1 LLFSVFS
8 RSTHVYLLLNQTSGL
23 PTAYYQLAFAF
34 LHMNVLVTGG
44 AGYIGS
50 IVVEQLIANGHL
62 AVAYDDLSRGHRA
75 AIAEEAILIE
85 GNLTERDKLIRAC
98 ERHNVEAVI
107 HLAASSQV
115 GESIR
120 NPHLYFTNNVS
131 AGTALLDAMLSAGI
145 KRIVFS
151 STAAVYGEP
160 ETIPITEEMPPR
172 PSNPYGESKLAFE
185 RMLRWYE
192 EAYQL
197 RYVSLRY
204 FNAAGASERFGED
217 HDPETHLIPNVLRTA
232 SGKMSHVDIFGE
244 DYDTPDGT
252 CVRDYIHV
260 IDLANAHILAL
271 GVTERVSEVYNLGY
285 GNGYSVAEVVEM
297 ARQVTGR
304 WISTEAAPRR
314 AGDPPVLI
322 ANPDKIMRDLGW
334 SPRHSELDRIIQSAW
349 RWHQA
354 HPEGYRK

>member
-1 LLFSVFS
+1 VNLF
-8 RSTHVYLLLNQTSGL
+8 
-23 PTAYYQLAFAF
+23 
-34 LHMNVLVTGG
+34 VTGG

-62 AVAYDDLSRGHRA
+62 AVVYDDLSRGHRA
-75 AIAEEAILIE
+75 AVAKESIFIE
-85 GNLTERDKLIRAC
+85 GNLMEREKLIRAF

-107 HLAASSQV
+107 HLAASSQA

-120 NPHLYFTNNVS
+120 HPHLYFTNNVS
-131 AGTALLDAMLSAGI
+131 AGITLLDAMLSAGI

-151 STAAVYGEP
+151 STSAIYGEP
-160 ETIPITEEMPPR
+160 ATIPITEETPPR

-204 FNAAGASERFGED
+204 FNVAGASERLGED
-217 HDPETHLIPNVLRTA
+217 HDPETHLIPNVLRAA
-232 SGKMSHVDIFGE
+232 SGKAPHVDIFGE
-244 DYDTPDGT
+244 DYNTPDGT

-271 GVTERVSEVYNLGY
+271 GVTEKRSEVYNLGY

-334 SPRHSELDRIIQSAW
+334 TPRHSELDRIIESAW

-354 HPEGYRK
+354 HPEGYGE

>member
-1 LLFSVFS
+1 VNLF
-8 RSTHVYLLLNQTSGL
+8 
-23 PTAYYQLAFAF
+23 
-34 LHMNVLVTGG
+34 VTGG

-50 IVVEQLIANGHL
+50 IVVEQLIANGHI
-62 AVAYDDLSRGHRA
+62 AVVYDDLSRGHRA
-75 AIAEEAILIE
+75 AVARESIFIE
-85 GNLTERDKLIRAC
+85 GNLMEREKLIRALGQ
-98 ERHNVEAVI
+98 HNIEAVI
-107 HLAASSQV
+107 HLASSNQV
-115 GESIR
+115 EESIR

-151 STAAVYGEP
+151 STAAIYGEP
-160 ETIPITEEMPPR
+160 ETIPITEETPPR
-172 PSNPYGESKLAFE
+172 PANPYGESKLAFE

-204 FNAAGASERFGED
+204 FNAAGASERLGED
-217 HDPETHLIPNVLRTA
+217 HEPETHLIPNVLRAA
-232 SGKMSHVDIFGE
+232 SGKATHVDIYGE
-244 DYDTPDGT
+244 DYNTPDGT

-271 GVTERVSEVYNLGY
+271 GVTEKRSEVYNLGY

-334 SPRHSELDRIIQSAW
+334 TPRHSELDRIIESAW

-354 HPEGYRK
+354 HPEGYVE